1 MRWKRPLERDCCNHF
16 RELHY
21 HIFILIKTRFVWR
34 CTLVINMSLSVV
46 ILAAGQG
53 TRMRSALPKVLHPL
67 GGCPLLQ
74 HVIRAAQ
81 QLGPSSIHVVYGHG
95 GERVREALGHEAVNW
110 VLQDRQLGTGHAVD
124 QVMPSVSDNDT
135 LLVLYGDVPLIR
147 AETLRH
153 LLAQAENGCLSV
165 LTATL
170 DDPQGYGRMI
180 RDADG
185 KLAGIV
191 EQKEASEEQLKIRE
205 INAGFL
211 AAPAAKLRSW
221 LNQLDNSNAQQEYYL
236 TDVIA
241 MAVADG
247 IDVTSASAENE
258 HEILGVNDRVQLS
271 ILERVY
277 QRSQAERLMRSGVTL
292 ADPGRFDVR
301 GDFSTGQDCFI
312 DVNVILDGTVK
323 IGKNVIIRSN
333 CVIKNAIIGDGAEI
347 MSHCVIEDAE
357 IGAASRIGPFA
368 RIRPG
373 TRLADDVHV
382 GNFVEIKKSSVE
394 SGSKINHLS
403 YIGDTRMGSKV
414 NVGAGTITCNYDG
427 AYKHLT
433 EIGDDVFIGSDTQLV
448 APVKVGDGA
457 TIGAGSTITREVPSG
472 QLVLSRSPQQIRPG
486 WKRPVKK
493 SNE

>member
-1 MRWKRPLERDCCNHF
+1 
-16 RELHY
+16 
-21 HIFILIKTRFVWR
+21 
-34 CTLVINMSLSVV
+34 MSLSVV

-67 GGCPLLQ
+67 GGFPLLQ
-74 HVIRAAQ
+74 HVIRVAQ
-81 QLGPSSIHVVYGHG
+81 QLEPSSIHVVYGHG
-95 GERVREALGHEAVNW
+95 GERVREMLGHEVVNW
-110 VLQDRQLGTGHAVD
+110 VLQDQQLGTGHAVD
-124 QVMPSVSDNDT
+124 QVMPLVRDNDT

-153 LLAQAENGCLSV
+153 LVAQAENGDLSV

-170 DDPQGYGRMI
+170 EDPQGYGRMI

-191 EQKEASEEQLKIRE
+191 EQKDASEEQLNIRE
-205 INAGFL
+205 INTGFL
-211 AAPAAKLRSW
+211 AAPANRLRSW
-221 LNQLDNSNAQQEYYL
+221 LDQLDNRNAQQEYYL

-247 IDVTSASAENE
+247 VAVTCISAENQ
-258 HEILGVNDRVQLS
+258 HEILGVNDRVQLAT
-271 ILERVY
+271 LERVY

-301 GDFSTGQDCFI
+301 GDISTGQDCFI
-312 DVNVILDGTVK
+312 DTNVILCGTIKIGNNVK
-323 IGKNVIIRSN
+323 IGSN
-333 CVIKNAIIGDGAEI
+333 CMIINAIIGDDVEI
-347 MSHCVIEDAE
+347 LSHCVIDDAE

-368 RIRPG
+368 RIRPE
-373 TRLADDVHV
+373 TRLADHVHV
-382 GNFVEIKKSSVE
+382 GNFVEIKKTSVAT
-394 SGSKINHLS
+394 GSKINHLS

-427 AYKHLT
+427 AHKHLT

-472 QLVLSRSPQQIRPG
+472 ELVLSRSPQQIRPG

-493 SNE
+493 SKE

>member
-1 MRWKRPLERDCCNHF
+1 
-16 RELHY
+16 
-21 HIFILIKTRFVWR
+21 
-34 CTLVINMSLSVV
+34 MSLSVV

-221 LNQLDNSNAQQEYYL
+221 LDQLDNSNAQQEYYL

-301 GDFSTGQDCFI
+301 GDISTGEDCFI

-323 IGKNVIIRSN
+323 IGDNVTIRSN
-333 CVIKNAIIGDGAEI
+333 CLIKNVIIGDGAEI

>member
-1 MRWKRPLERDCCNHF
+1 
-16 RELHY
+16 
-21 HIFILIKTRFVWR
+21 
-34 CTLVINMSLSVV
+34 
-46 ILAAGQG
+46 
-53 TRMRSALPKVLHPL
+53 MRSALPKVLHPL
-67 GGCPLLQ
+67 GGFPLLQ

-81 QLGPSSIHVVYGHG
+81 QLAPSSIHIVYGHG
-95 GERVREALGHEAVNW
+95 GERVRDALGHEAVNW

-124 QVMPSVSDNDT
+124 QVMPLVRGSDT

-147 AETLRH
+147 AETLGH
-153 LLAQAENGCLSV
+153 LVAQAENGCLSV

-191 EQKEASEEQLKIRE
+191 EQKDASEEQLKIRE
-205 INAGFL
+205 INTGFL

-221 LNQLDNSNAQQEYYL
+221 LDQLDNSNAQGEYYL
-236 TDVIA
+236 TDVLA
-241 MAVADG
+241 MAAADG
-247 IDVTSASAENE
+247 VGVASVSAESE

-271 ILERVY
+271 TLERIY

-301 GDFSTGQDCFI
+301 GHICSGQDCFI
-312 DVNVILDGTVK
+312 DTNVILCGSVK
-323 IGKNVIIRSN
+323 IGNNVKIGSNCLIKNVII
-333 CVIKNAIIGDGAEI
+333 GDDVEI
-347 MSHCVIEDAE
+347 LSHCVIEDAE
-357 IGAASRIGPFA
+357 IGTASRIGPFA
-368 RIRPG
+368 RIRPE
-373 TRLADDVHV
+373 TRLADHVHV
-382 GNFVEIKKSSVE
+382 GNFVEIKKSSVAT
-394 SGSKINHLS
+394 GSKINHLS

-414 NVGAGTITCNYDG
+414 NVGAGTIICNYDG

-472 QLVLSRSPQQIRPG
+472 QLVLSRSPQQVRPG

-493 SNE
+493 SQE

>member
-1 MRWKRPLERDCCNHF
+1 
-16 RELHY
+16 
-21 HIFILIKTRFVWR
+21 
-34 CTLVINMSLSVV
+34 MSLSVV

-67 GGCPLLQ
+67 GGFPLLQ
-74 HVIRAAQ
+74 HVIRVAQ
-81 QLGPSSIHVVYGHG
+81 QLEPSSIHVVYGHG
-95 GERVREALGHEAVNW
+95 GERVRETLGHEAVNW
-110 VLQDRQLGTGHAVD
+110 VLQDQQLGTGHAVD
-124 QVMPSVSDNDT
+124 QVMPLVRDNDT

-153 LLAQAENGCLSV
+153 LVAQAENGGLSV
-165 LTATL
+165 LTASL

-185 KLAGIV
+185 KLADIV
-191 EQKEASEEQLKIRE
+191 EQKDASEEQLKIRE
-205 INAGFL
+205 INTGFL
-211 AAPAAKLRSW
+211 AAPATRLRSW
-221 LNQLDNSNAQQEYYL
+221 LDQLDNRNAQQEYYL

-241 MAVADG
+241 MAVTDG
-247 IDVTSASAENE
+247 VAVTSVSAENY
-258 HEILGVNDRVQLS
+258 HEILGVNDRVQLAT
-271 ILERVY
+271 LERVY

-301 GDFSTGQDCFI
+301 GDISTGHDCFI
-312 DVNVILDGTVK
+312 DSNVILGGTTK
-323 IGKNVIIRSN
+323 IGNNVIIGSN
-333 CVIKNAIIGDGAEI
+333 CLINNSIIGDDVEI
-347 MSHCVIEDAE
+347 LSHCVIDDAE

-373 TRLADDVHV
+373 TRLADHVHV
-382 GNFVEIKKSSVE
+382 GNFVEIKKSSVDC
-394 SGSKINHLS
+394 GSKINHLS
-403 YIGDTRMGSKV
+403 YIGDTSMGSKV

-427 AYKHLT
+427 ANKHLT

-472 QLVLSRSPQQIRPG
+472 ELVLSRSPQQVRPG